1 MLVEG
6 ESTLWGSY
14 NKGVQGV
21 IEAALTAFP
30 SAMGMAPIL
39 FYPTHVA
46 SWTIQSGKNKITIY
60 KDFLIRSH
68 IL

>member
-6 ESTLWGSY
+6 ESTLQGSY

-21 IEAALTAFP
+21 LEAALTAFP

-46 SWTIQSGKNKITIY
+46 S
-60 KDFLIRSH
+60 
-68 IL
+68 